1 MTWGEIV
8 KKVKIEV
15 KNSRANE
22 EPIEVVY
29 WGYHEKAGGVDRLSY
44 DESALTGMGGVHTQI
59 EVGDKEITLVR
70 SGNIQA
76 TMVFR
81 ENHRDRFVY
90 KMEVGSMSMVLET
103 EEVSISKEGRRMLIY
118 IRYKLEIAG
127 DPFEQNEMTIHVI
140 EKIGQEH
147 PSLS

>member
-1 MTWGEIV
+1 M
-8 KKVKIEV
+8 KRVKIEV
-15 KNSRANE
+15 KNSRVNE
-22 EPIEVVY
+22 DPIEVVY
-29 WGYHEKAGGVDRLSY
+29 WGYREMIEGVDRLSY
-44 DESALTGMGGVHTQI
+44 DESALTGMEGVHTQI
-59 EVGDKEITLVR
+59 EVSGEEITLVR
-70 SGNIQA
+70 TGNIQA

-103 EEVSISKEGRRMLIY
+103 DKVSIWREDRQMRIY

-140 EKIGQEH
+140 EKIGQDH
-147 PSLS
+147 SNPS

>member
-1 MTWGEIV
+1 M
-8 KKVKIEV
+8 KRVKIEV
-15 KNSRANE
+15 KNSRVNE
-22 EPIEVVY
+22 DPIEVVY
-29 WGYHEKAGGVDRLSY
+29 WGYREMTEGVDRLSY
-44 DESALTGMGGVHTQI
+44 DESALTGMEGVHTQI
-59 EVGDKEITLVR
+59 EVSGDEITLVR
-70 SGNIQA
+70 TGNIQA

-103 EEVSISKEGRRMLIY
+103 DKVSIWREDRQMRIY

-140 EKIGQEH
+140 EKIGQDH
-147 PSLS
+147 SNPS

>member
-1 MTWGEIV
+1 M
-8 KKVKIEV
+8 KRVKIEV
-15 KNSRANE
+15 KNSRVNE
-22 EPIEVVY
+22 DPIEVVY
-29 WGYHEKAGGVDRLSY
+29 WGYREMTEGVDRLSY
-44 DESALTGMGGVHTQI
+44 DESALTGMEGVHTQI
-59 EVGDKEITLVR
+59 EVSGEEITLVR
-70 SGNIQA
+70 TGNIQA

-103 EEVSISKEGRRMLIY
+103 DKVSIWREDRQMRIY

-140 EKIGQEH
+140 EKIGQDH
-147 PSLS
+147 SNPS

>member
-1 MTWGEIV
+1 MKRVI
-8 KKVKIEV
+8 IEV
-15 KNSRANE
+15 KNSRVNE
-22 EPIEVVY
+22 DPIEVVY
-29 WGYHEKAGGVDRLSY
+29 WGYREMTEGVDRLSY
-44 DESALTGMGGVHTQI
+44 DESALTGMEGVHTQI
-59 EVGDKEITLVR
+59 EVSGEEITLVR
-70 SGNIQA
+70 TGNIQA

-103 EEVSISKEGRRMLIY
+103 DKVSIWREDRQMRIY

-140 EKIGQEH
+140 EKIGQDH
-147 PSLS
+147 SNPS

>member
-1 MTWGEIV
+1 V
-8 KKVKIEV
+8 KRVKIEV
-15 KNSRANE
+15 KNSRVNE
-22 EPIEVVY
+22 DPIEVVY
-29 WGYHEKAGGVDRLSY
+29 WGYREMTEGVDRLSY
-44 DESALTGMGGVHTQI
+44 DESALTGMEGVHTQI
-59 EVGDKEITLVR
+59 EVSGEEITLVR
-70 SGNIQA
+70 TGNIQA

-103 EEVSISKEGRRMLIY
+103 DKVSIWREDRQMRIY

-140 EKIGQEH
+140 EKIGQDH
-147 PSLS
+147 SNPS

>member
-1 MTWGEIV
+1 M

-15 KNSRANE
+15 KNSRVNE
-22 EPIEVVY
+22 DPIEVVY
-29 WGYHEKAGGVDRLSY
+29 WGYREMTEGVDRLSY
-44 DESALTGMGGVHTQI
+44 DESALTGMEGVHTQI
-59 EVGDKEITLVR
+59 EVSGEEITLVR
-70 SGNIQA
+70 TGNIQA

-103 EEVSISKEGRRMLIY
+103 DKVSIWREDRQMRIY

-140 EKIGQEH
+140 EKIGQDH
-147 PSLS
+147 SNPS

>member
-1 MTWGEIV
+1 M
-8 KKVKIEV
+8 KRVKIEV
-15 KNSRANE
+15 KNSRVNE
-22 EPIEVVY
+22 DPIEVVY
-29 WGYHEKAGGVDRLSY
+29 WGYREMTEGVDRLSY
-44 DESALTGMGGVHTQI
+44 DESALTGMEGVHTQI
-59 EVGDKEITLVR
+59 EVSGEEITLVR
-70 SGNIQA
+70 TGNIQA

-103 EEVSISKEGRRMLIY
+103 DKVSIWREDWQMRIY

-140 EKIGQEH
+140 EKIGQDH
-147 PSLS
+147 SNPS

>member
-1 MTWGEIV
+1 MV
-8 KKVKIEV
+8 KRVKIEV
-15 KNSRANE
+15 KNSRVNE
-22 EPIEVVY
+22 DPIEVVY
-29 WGYHEKAGGVDRLSY
+29 WGYREMTEGVDRLSY
-44 DESALTGMGGVHTQI
+44 DESALTGMEGVHTQI
-59 EVGDKEITLVR
+59 EVSGEEITLVR
-70 SGNIQA
+70 TGNIQA

-103 EEVSISKEGRRMLIY
+103 DKVSIWREDRQMRIY

-140 EKIGQEH
+140 EKIGQDH
-147 PSLS
+147 SNPS

>member
-1 MTWGEIV
+1 M
-8 KKVKIEV
+8 KRVKIEV
-15 KNSRANE
+15 KNSRVNE
-22 EPIEVVY
+22 DPIEVVY
-29 WGYHEKAGGVDRLSY
+29 WGYREMTEGVDRLSY
-44 DESALTGMGGVHTQI
+44 DESALTGMEGVHTQI
-59 EVGDKEITLVR
+59 EVSGEEITLER
-70 SGNIQA
+70 TGNIQA

-103 EEVSISKEGRRMLIY
+103 DKVSIWREDRQMRIY

-140 EKIGQEH
+140 EKIGQDH
-147 PSLS
+147 SNPS

>member
-1 MTWGEIV
+1 M
-8 KKVKIEV
+8 KRVKIEV
-15 KNSRANE
+15 KNSRVNE
-22 EPIEVVY
+22 DPIEVVY
-29 WGYHEKAGGVDRLSY
+29 WGYLEMTEGVDRLSY
-44 DESALTGMGGVHTQI
+44 DESALTGMEGVHTQI
-59 EVGDKEITLVR
+59 EVSGEEITLVR
-70 SGNIQA
+70 TGNIQA

-103 EEVSISKEGRRMLIY
+103 DKVSIWREDRQMRIY

-140 EKIGQEH
+140 EKIGQDH
-147 PSLS
+147 SNPS